1 VVVDSAFRLA
11 NNNFL
16 IKSGQNVPLG
26 NPQVVLRAR
35 DATSIRQ
42 ASEWGMRQFQAS
54 FPRMKDEFRLE
65 TQGERCIILL
75 LVVCLYNY
83 RANLVGC
90 NQVRSTYMPHLEAR
104 ALSARLD

>member
-1 VVVDSAFRLA
+1 MHDSLLADYSHLYQKLEQVFQETGGKVVVDSAFCLA

-54 FPRMKDEFRLE
+54 FPRRKDEFCLE
-65 TQGERCIILL
+65 TQGE
-75 LVVCLYNY
+75 
-83 RANLVGC
+83 
-90 NQVRSTYMPHLEAR
+90 
-104 ALSARLD
+104 